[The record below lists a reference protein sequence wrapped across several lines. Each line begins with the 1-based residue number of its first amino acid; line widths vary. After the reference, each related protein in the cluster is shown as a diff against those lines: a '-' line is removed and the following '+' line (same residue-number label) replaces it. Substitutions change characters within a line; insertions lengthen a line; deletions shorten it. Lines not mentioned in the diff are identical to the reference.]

1 MSIPVL
7 VMGEPGSGKSSSL
20 RNFTRDEVH
29 VVQTIR
35 KPLPFKNNLKV
46 AASRDFDTVRRWV
59 GADTKCNVI
68 VVDDFGYLITDL
80 YMRYSYGP
88 EKVRDQYEVYKR
100 IANEVYT
107 FVTGLMDDGLDSRI
121 VYILM
126 HLERDAMG
134 NIEPATIGKLLNE
147 KVKLVG
153 MFTVALMSESSGDG
167 YRFVTNGQP
176 FKSPPGMLP
185 QTMENDL
192 KAVDA
197 AIREY
202 WNLDAC
208 GRKESA
214 ENEG

>member
-29 VVQTIR
+29 VIQTIR

-59 GADTKCNVI
+59 SADTGCNAI
-68 VVDDFGYLITDL
+68 VVDDFGYLITEL

-88 EKVRDQYEVYKR
+88 EKERDQYEVYKR

-121 VYILM
+121 VYIFM
-126 HLERDAMG
+126 HLERDATG

-185 QTMENDL
+185 PAMENDL
-192 KAVDA
+192 KAVDT

-202 WNLDAC
+202 WGMQPAKQ
-208 GRKESA
+208 R